1 MNLLKPGTGCNI
13 SVTQSLDFNEKNSIV
28 FTVTMNDAELVK
40 GNVVTVAKW
49 MCDAATNVDIK
60 VPSKFVISFVKMA
73 LESVS

>member
-1 MNLLKPGTGCNI
+1 MNLLKPGPGCNI
-13 SVTQSLDFNEKNSIV
+13 SVTQSLDFTENNNIL
-28 FTVTMNDAELVK
+28 FTVTMNGIELVK

-49 MCDAATNVDIK
+49 MCAPATDLEIK

>member
-13 SVTQSLDFNEKNSIV
+13 SVTQSLDFTEKNSIV
-28 FTVTMNDAELVK
+28 FTVTMNDVELIK

>member
-1 MNLLKPGTGCNI
+1 MNLIKPGTGCNI
-13 SVTQSLDFNEKNSIV
+13 TVDQTLDFTENNNIV
-28 FTVTMNDAELVK
+28 FTVTMNGAELIK

-49 MCDAATNVDIK
+49 MCDAATNVDVK

>member
-1 MNLLKPGTGCNI
+1 MNLLKPGPGCNI
-13 SVTQSLDFNEKNSIV
+13 SVEQTLDFTENNNIV
-28 FTVTMNDAELVK
+28 FTVTLNDAEIIK

-49 MCDAATNVDIK
+49 MCNAAANADVK

>member
-1 MNLLKPGTGCNI
+1 MNLLKPGPGCNI
-13 SVTQSLDFNEKNSIV
+13 SVTQSLDFTENNNIL
-28 FTVTMNDAELVK
+28 FTVTMNGTELVK

-49 MCDAATNVDIK
+49 MCDAATDVEIK